1 MSVISTLIGRLLT
14 VRAMEPAD
22 LPRLLA
28 LEMQRLGSR
37 RIQKDS
43 PIRLPS
49 DDQGIWVAA
58 IQNALVGY
66 LIYQI
71 LPEESDSLKPTSP
84 AKKALLSVQ
93 TPRIVL
99 QHVYVANDWHRRG
112 IGRALVERFEP
123 DVSRHEGMWIEA
135 AVPESNLPMQVLLR
149 SLGYKAVRVLRSY
162 YGDED
167 AYLMEVR
174 RD

>member
-14 VRAMEPAD
+14 IRAMEPAD

-43 PIRLPS
+43 PIRLPN

-71 LPEESDSLKPTSP
+71 LPEEADSRKPSG
-84 AKKALLSVQ
+84 KKAAVAVQ
-93 TPRIVL
+93 TPRIAV
-99 QHVYVANDWHRRG
+99 QHVYVANDWQRRG
-112 IGRALVERFEP
+112 IGRALIERFEP
-123 DVSRHEGMWIEA
+123 DVPRRDGMWIEA
-135 AVPESNLPMQVLLR
+135 SVPESQLPMQLLLR
-149 SLGYKAVRVLRSY
+149 SLGYKAVRVLRGY

-167 AYLMEVR
+167 AYLMEAR